1 MTAAIQYAQSGHICM
16 ATLHA
21 NNSYHALNRIISF
34 YPLENRPALLEDLS
48 ATLRCIISQRLIR
61 NKQGLRNAAVE
72 VLLATR
78 HISELIGKGE
88 ISEIKEAMEK
98 SLSPGS
104 QTFEQ
109 CLFNMILSGKI
120 SQDEALANADSA
132 TNLLWLIN
140 NTEAGGAIRQARDKD
155 PQHAK
160 DQAARQ
166 ASGGDGGAS
175 FSEFKLDTGEV
186 EAHH

>member
-1 MTAAIQYAQSGHICM
+1 MTDRGSDGV
-16 ATLHA
+16 
-21 NNSYHALNRIISF
+21 
-34 YPLENRPALLEDLS
+34 
-48 ATLRCIISQRLIR
+48 TLR
-61 NKQGLRNAAVE
+61 
-72 VLLATR
+72 LAR
-78 HISELIGKGE
+78 ELIARRSITPEDGGCQELIAKGE
-88 ISEIKEAMEK
+88 INEIKEAMEK

-140 NTEAGGAIRQARDKD
+140 NTEAGSAIRQAQDKD

-160 DQAARQ
+160 DQEARQ
-166 ASGGDGGAS
+166 AAAGDTGGAS
-175 FSEFKLDTGEV
+175 FSGFKLDTGEV
-186 EAHH
+186 EARH